1 MGRISRTQK
10 SFFEWL
16 SQLEKDFSE
25 DSLSTRLLINEN
37 FRRSFGNEI
46 TKNVFKNIGEIHK
59 NNSNNSN
66 MSFDKDIGVNDYNV
80 GNKIVDHNFYGG
92 EED

>member
-1 MGRISRTQK
+1 M
-10 SFFEWL
+10 
-16 SQLEKDFSE
+16 
-25 DSLSTRLLINEN
+25 STRLLINEN